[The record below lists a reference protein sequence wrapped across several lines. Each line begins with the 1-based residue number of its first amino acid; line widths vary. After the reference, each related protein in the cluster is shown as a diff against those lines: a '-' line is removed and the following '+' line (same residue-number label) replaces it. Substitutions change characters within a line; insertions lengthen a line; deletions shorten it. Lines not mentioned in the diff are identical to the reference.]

1 MNHCLEHVFS
11 FGRCGMYVSKDD
23 IVFCSKRFLVWN
35 LLFVFNISRI

>member
-1 MNHCLEHVFS
+1 MNRCLEHGSS
-11 FGRCGMYVSKDD
+11 FGRCGMYVSIDD

>member
-1 MNHCLEHVFS
+1 MSHCLERGFS